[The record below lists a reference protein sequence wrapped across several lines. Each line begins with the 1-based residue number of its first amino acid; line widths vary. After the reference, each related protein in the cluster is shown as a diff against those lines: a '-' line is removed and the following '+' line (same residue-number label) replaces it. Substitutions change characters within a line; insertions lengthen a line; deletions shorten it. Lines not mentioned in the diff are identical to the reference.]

1 MGRFENKVVIVTGS
15 SNGIGQATLLDFAK
29 EGANVV
35 LHGLNQDR
43 IKETENLLQKAGIS
57 ASQYLVVKGPVQE
70 EATVQALINEPLKKW
85 GKIDILVNNAGL
97 GFKSGH
103 ELYSIENFDYVFAV
117 NVRARL
123 RLIELAIPHLQ
134 KTKGNTVGVSSTGA
148 FRKPIDHP
156 LHTFYSTA
164 SAAFDHYMRND
175 TARLKNLQIDHPLH
189 TFYST
194 ASAAFDHYMRNDT
207 ARLASL
213 GIRIN
218 NVNPG
223 PTITGIFTHDGSN
236 KTEVD
241 AGLSVYEKLSRNA
254 VLPGGAEPSEV
265 SRIILFLADEQSK
278 SITGASYYI
287 DRGLSTYAP
296 A

>member
-1 MGRFENKVVIVTGS
+1 LQIVILKEMGRFQDKVVIVTGS
-15 SNGIGQATLLDFAK
+15 SNGIGQAALLDFAK

-35 LHGLNQDR
+35 LHGLDSKR
-43 IKETENLLQKAGIS
+43 IKETEALLQNAGVP
-57 ASQYLVVKGPVQE
+57 ASRYLVVQGPVQE
-70 EATVQALINEPLKKW
+70 EATVQKLINEPLKKW
-85 GKIDILVNNAGL
+85 GRIDVLVNNAGL
-97 GFKSGH
+97 GFKTGTD
-103 ELYSIENFDYVFAV
+103 LYSIENFDFVFAV

-123 RLIELAIPHLQ
+123 HLIELAIPHLQ

-175 TARLKNLQIDHPLH
+175 TARL
-189 TFYST
+189 
-194 ASAAFDHYMRNDT
+194 
-207 ARLASL
+207 ASL

-223 PTITGIFTHDGSN
+223 PTKTGIFTHDGSN
-236 KTEVD
+236 ELERN
-241 AGLSVYEKLSRNA
+241 AGLSVYEKLSRNS
-254 VLPGGAEPSEV
+254 VLPGGAEPWEV
-265 SRIILFLADEQSK
+265 SRVILFLADEQSK

-287 DRGLSTYAP
+287 DRGLSTFAP

>member
-1 MGRFENKVVIVTGS
+1 S

-57 ASQYLVVKGPVQE
+57 ASKYLVVKGPVQE

-103 ELYSIENFDYVFAV
+103 DLYSIENFDYVFAV

-148 FRKPIDHP
+148 FRKPVIFQM
-156 LHTFYSTA
+156 LTQNRISTTFT
-164 SAAFDHYMRND
+164 
-175 TARLKNLQIDHPLH
+175 
-189 TFYST
+189 
-194 ASAAFDHYMRNDT
+194 
-207 ARLASL
+207 
-213 GIRIN
+213 
-218 NVNPG
+218 
-223 PTITGIFTHDGSN
+223 
-236 KTEVD
+236 
-241 AGLSVYEKLSRNA
+241 
-254 VLPGGAEPSEV
+254 
-265 SRIILFLADEQSK
+265 
-278 SITGASYYI
+278 
-287 DRGLSTYAP
+287 
-296 A
+296 

>member
-43 IKETENLLQKAGIS
+43 IKETEDLLQKAGIS
-57 ASQYLVVKGPVQE
+57 ASKYLVVKGPVQE

-103 ELYSIENFDYVFAV
+103 DLYSIENFDYVFAV

-148 FRKPIDHP
+148 FRKP
-156 LHTFYSTA
+156 
-164 SAAFDHYMRND
+164 
-175 TARLKNLQIDHPLH
+175 IDHPLH